1 MPVCPDEAGLV
12 PAGIDTRG
20 FPGRDA
26 TLKRPGYLPAA
37 PFPALEIRANKG
49 DHQMTQVEQEQ
60 QRQQVE
66 QQLRQNW
73 RQLRYNIL
81 DQFGQVSTAD
91 LDAAT
96 DINDLVAR
104 IADKTHHS
112 ERYVENRLRE
122 LAGVGGGRGGLSGE
136 RFGGGQ
142 QGQQGQQGRPFGSQ

>member
-1 MPVCPDEAGLV
+1 
-12 PAGIDTRG
+12 
-20 FPGRDA
+20 
-26 TLKRPGYLPAA
+26 
-37 PFPALEIRANKG
+37 
-49 DHQMTQVEQEQ
+49 MTQQQEQ

-73 RQLRYNIL
+73 RQLRYRLL

-96 DINDLVAR
+96 GINDLVAR

-122 LAGVGGGRGGLSGE
+122 LVGVGGAQGGLSGE
-136 RFGGGQ
+136 RFGGGE
-142 QGQQGQQGRPFGSQ
+142 QGQQNQQNQPFGNQ

>member
-1 MPVCPDEAGLV
+1 MAQ
-12 PAGIDTRG
+12 A
-20 FPGRDA
+20 
-26 TLKRPGYLPAA
+26 
-37 PFPALEIRANKG
+37 
-49 DHQMTQVEQEQ
+49 EQEQ

-104 IADKTHHS
+104 IADKTNHS

-122 LAGVGGGRGGLSGE
+122 LVGVGVGVGIGARNNLGNE
-136 RFGGGQ
+136 RIGASQ
-142 QGQQGQQGRPFGSQ
+142 QNRPFGAQ

>member
-1 MPVCPDEAGLV
+1 MAQ
-12 PAGIDTRG
+12 A
-20 FPGRDA
+20 
-26 TLKRPGYLPAA
+26 
-37 PFPALEIRANKG
+37 
-49 DHQMTQVEQEQ
+49 EQEQ
-60 QRQQVE
+60 QRRQVE

-104 IADKTHHS
+104 IADKSNHS

-122 LAGVGGGRGGLSGE
+122 LVGVGADSNINNRNIGNDRLGNN
-136 RFGGGQ
+136 Q
-142 QGQQGQQGRPFGSQ
+142 QNQNQNQGRPFGSQ